1 MKRKNKLVGGRN
13 LINNRWLNSE
23 TERRMGTGNR
33 FDSFNPADMRECI
46 GAFPRSNFTDVN
58 EAVAAAKEAYPK
70 WRLVP
75 PPKRAD
81 ILLKAVYILE
91 SRKEEL
97 AVLMTREMGKNLKE
111 TRGDVQEAIDEC
123 KFMAGEGYRLYG
135 KTTTSEL
142 KNKLAMSVRTPIGVC
157 GLITPWNFPIA
168 IPSWKIAPALI
179 CGNTMVLK
187 PAEDTPACAQA
198 FVEILLE
205 AGLKDYPG
213 VLNLVHGYGEEAG
226 AALVDHPDVALVSF
240 TGSSEI
246 GRIVA
251 MKCADT
257 YKRVSLEMGGK
268 NCTIVMDDADFDLAV
283 ESCWWG
289 AFGTA
294 GQRCTASSRIIVH
307 KKIWRK
313 FKKLFVERTRKTVVG
328 NGLDPKTEVGPLINN
343 EALAKVLDYVCI
355 IGQKEGAEILCGGY
369 RLTKKELSKGLFF
382 APTVLYAPDP
392 KMRVDQEEIFGPVTS
407 LIPADNFEH
416 AIEIANGVKYGLSTA
431 IITSDVNKM
440 MVAMRDLEAG
450 ITYGNS
456 STIGAEV
463 HLPFGGVKQTGNGH
477 REGLGALDIFSEW
490 KTIYIDYSGK
500 LQKAQMDNK
509 E

>member
-58 EAVAAAKEAYPK
+58 EAVAAAKKAYSK

-240 TGSSEI
+240 TGSSET

-307 KKIWRK
+307 KAI
-313 FKKLFVERTRKTVVG
+313 LNEFVREFAERTVATKVG
-328 NGLDPKTEVGPLINN
+328 NGLKNGVEMGPLIN
-343 EALAKVLDYVCI
+343 EAALKKVLKYMR
-355 IGQKEGAEILCGGY
+355 IGIEEGAKLVCGGHV
-369 RLTKKELSKGLFF
+369 LDKGEHANGYFF
-382 APTVLYAPDP
+382 EPTVFLAENP
-392 KMRVDQEEIFGPVTS
+392 KMRINQEEIFGPVTS

-431 IITSDVNKM
+431 IITSDINKA
-440 MVAMRDLEAG
+440 MVAMRDLESG
-450 ITYGNS
+450 ITYINS